1 MPVGP
6 ERVFPEAA
14 SISYIGALNQPL
26 LLFLFCALIQVDWN
40 LVSEVFATL
49 SNDRCSQ
56 LVTDPQR
63 VLLADDAHASARIL
77 VAYRWVPSRV
87 KCSVVLLIF
96 SISAVN
102 GNHFIIIVIHCHVY
116 HRLFVPIFGAHGDL
130 CRCRL
135 LDQVAN
141 CFLW

>member
-1 MPVGP
+1 MPVDP

-49 SNDRCSQ
+49 SNDSSSQ
-56 LVTDPQR
+56 LVADPQR

-77 VAYRWVPSRV
+77 VA
-87 KCSVVLLIF
+87 
-96 SISAVN
+96 N
-102 GNHFIIIVIHCHVY
+102 
-116 HRLFVPIFGAHGDL
+116 
-130 CRCRL
+130 
-135 LDQVAN
+135 
-141 CFLW
+141 